1 MLKREIDCRGLKC
14 PEPIKKTQQELDL
27 IKEGILVVLVESP
40 SNWNIERLAKK
51 AGMKVESTKHNGYY
65 ELKIIKTP
73 ESKPKK
79 ESPLKRL
86 FGKKEEKKSVFV
98 ITKDSI
104 GSDEALGK
112 ILIKGFFETLK
123 VLNTPPDFMF
133 FMNTGVRLT
142 TSDDEEL
149 IETLGWLLS
158 NGSTIY
164 TCSTCLKY
172 YGIEEKLKV
181 GEQGGMAV
189 LLEAMDS
196 AGRIFTI

>member
-1 MLKREIDCRGLKC
+1 MVEKKIDCRGLKC
-14 PEPIKKTQQELDL
+14 PEPIKKAQEEIDL
-27 IKEGILVVLVESP
+27 IKEGVLTILVESP

-51 AGMKVESTKHNGYY
+51 AGMKVESTKHEGYY
-65 ELKIIKTP
+65 ELKILKTP
-73 ESKPKK
+73 ESKPQK
-79 ESPLKRL
+79 EGFIKRL
-86 FGKKEEKKSVFV
+86 FGKKEEKKTIFV
-98 ITKDSI
+98 ITKDAI

-112 ILIKGFFETLK
+112 ILIKGLFETLK
-123 VLNTPPDFMF
+123 IMNNPPDFMF

-189 LLEAMDS
+189 LIEAMGS